1 MWVGEEGN
9 AAARALPFPG
19 DPEIFVSV
27 LTCLIRCNA
36 SSRSDFIPFGLPF
49 ASVTTFLSGGR
60 QIRIEHYA
68 PQRAGNSPA
77 VILVHGSG
85 GPLGRLDPFATQ
97 AAQFGVN
104 VFVLHYFE
112 RTGHTWVSPQQIEQ
126 HFPAWLETLKDGLD
140 FASSQS
146 GVDAGRIGLLGFSL
160 GAYLSLALA
169 TRDARIAAVAELFGG
184 LSAPFDA
191 DAAKLPPVL
200 ILHGAQ
206 DRIVPVDR
214 AYELEQLL
222 TKHNIPYQIK
232 IYPDQG
238 HVFQG
243 LAQLDALTQ
252 VAGFFRKHLMKA
264 A

>member
-1 MWVGEEGN
+1 M
-9 AAARALPFPG
+9 A
-19 DPEIFVSV
+19 
-27 LTCLIRCNA
+27 
-36 SSRSDFIPFGLPF
+36 
-49 ASVTTFLSGGR
+49 TFLSGGR

-68 PQRAGNSPA
+68 PQRTTHSPA

-85 GPLGRLDPFATQ
+85 GPLGGLDPFAGE
-97 AAQFGVN
+97 AALFGVN

-112 RTGHTWVSPQQIEQ
+112 RTGHSWVSPREIEQ
-126 HFPAWLETLKDGLD
+126 HFPAWLETLKGAID
-140 FASSQS
+140 FVAGQP
-146 GVDAGRIGLLGFSL
+146 GIDLGRIGLLGFSL

-169 TRDARIAAVAELFGG
+169 TQDARIAAVAELFGG
-184 LSAPFDA
+184 LPEPFTA

-206 DRIVPVDR
+206 DRIVPVER

-222 TKHNIPYQIK
+222 IEHRIPYEIR

-243 LAQLDALTQ
+243 LAQLDALRR
-252 VAGFFRKHLMKA
+252 VAGFFRRHLLKA